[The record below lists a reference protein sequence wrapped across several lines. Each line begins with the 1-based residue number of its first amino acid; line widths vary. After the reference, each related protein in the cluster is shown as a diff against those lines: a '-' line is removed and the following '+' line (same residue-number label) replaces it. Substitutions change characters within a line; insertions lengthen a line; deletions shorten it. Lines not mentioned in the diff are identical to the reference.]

1 MTREDMTPEAYEELL
16 ESITDIL
23 LRNGLKATTMDSI
36 AASLQMSKR
45 TLYEIFDN
53 KSQMV

>member
-23 LRNGLKATTMDSI
+23 LRNGLKATTMDL
-36 AASLQMSKR
+36 SL
-45 TLYEIFDN
+45 IHI
-53 KSQMV
+53 